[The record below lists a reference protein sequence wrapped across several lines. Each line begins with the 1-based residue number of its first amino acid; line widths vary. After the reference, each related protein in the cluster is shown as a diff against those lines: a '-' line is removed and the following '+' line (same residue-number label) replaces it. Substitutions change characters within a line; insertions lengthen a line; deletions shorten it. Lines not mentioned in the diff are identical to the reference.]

1 MNLGRI
7 AWHSFALIVC
17 STGAVIAALD
27 LADALTGNEDGNWS
41 HAVQEDRERQVP
53 SRETDV
59 FAETGSPVL
68 CDERISPQNS
78 AGMV

>member
-1 MNLGRI
+1 MNVGRI
-7 AWHSFALIVC
+7 AWHSFALVAC

-27 LADALTGNEDGNWS
+27 LADALTGGDGNWS

-68 CDERISPQNS
+68 CDERIPPQNS